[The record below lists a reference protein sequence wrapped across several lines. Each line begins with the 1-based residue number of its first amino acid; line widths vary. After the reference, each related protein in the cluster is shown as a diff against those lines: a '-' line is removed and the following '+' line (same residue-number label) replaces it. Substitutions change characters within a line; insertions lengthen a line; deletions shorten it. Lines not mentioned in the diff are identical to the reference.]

1 MNDQEKQRAQAREAV
16 ADESQMPGAAT
27 VLDGLPQT
35 VGDAS
40 LGCALKRQARQL
52 PVHRWHPAGNLKKG
66 GKGVL
71 PATESANGLSNAR
84 VYIVGVPIFLLV
96 MRIELAA

>member
-1 MNDQEKQRAQAREAV
+1 MNDQEKQRAQARKAV
-16 ADESQMPGAAT
+16 ADESQMPGAAP

-52 PVHRWHPAGNLKKG
+52 PVHRWHPAGKLKKG

-84 VYIVGVPIFLLV
+84 VYVNDVPIFLLV